1 MPRSGCA
8 GRVRIVAKGAEA
20 RRMKT
25 MIVNILL
32 AAVCVITCADVIRRY
47 SDPVDPIRA
56 TQASL
61 GPAHGSIMR
70 LGGERWDD
78 RRTFVI
84 AVSPGCH
91 SCTAS
96 APFYRKLLDAARM
109 HRVPVIVLG
118 QDPESVTRVYLRGL
132 GLDASN
138 VRHASFSTI
147 GIRLTPTILLA
158 GHGDGLKIPGRV
170 CCQGPAKPRCF
181 RLSTLQS
188 LQSRGGGNGDGL
200 RWTT

>member
-1 MPRSGCA
+1 
-8 GRVRIVAKGAEA
+8 
-20 RRMKT
+20 MKT

-56 TQASL
+56 TQASLGL

-132 GLDASN
+132 GLARRIECEAR
-138 VRHASFSTI
+138 V
-147 GIRLTPTILLA
+147 LLYHWNKVDPHDFA
-158 GHGDGLKIPGRV
+158 CRTWRRIENTWPGV
-170 CCQGPAKPRCF
+170 LSGSGETEVLSALDPAV
-181 RLSTLQS
+181 SS
-188 LQSRGGGNGDGL
+188 VSR
-200 RWTT
+200 WWKW